1 MNTAQKSVSVRGNL
15 NDGPIRYT
23 CYPINEFSENKWL
36 IAIASVTFDSTETIS
51 TTCSLSCN
59 FVTSRKRSTKGEI
72 EVYEQPL
79 NTFHMKTSAQAS
91 RGIFRFCKY

>member
-1 MNTAQKSVSVRGNL
+1 METNEHKSTQVNT
-15 NDGPIRYT
+15 
-23 CYPINEFSENKWL
+23 NEFSENKWL

-79 NTFHMKTSAQAS
+79 NTFHMKTNAQAS
-91 RGIFRFCKY
+91 RGIFRFCELLELHKFD